1 MNDIPLT
8 YQEML
13 LLASPFI
20 TIGFGI
26 IIASV
31 AVKLNND
38 TKRSRRFKEAKKSGF
53 LK

>member
-26 IIASV
+26 IIASI
-31 AVKLNND
+31 AAKLNND
-38 TKRSRRFKEAKKSGF
+38 IKRSQRFKKAKEDGF